1 MPVTHD
7 RYRSGRNGDHLMG
20 VPFECDLCS
29 FQNVTVTGRDPV
41 LGDHNDHFTLIAI
54 RRVLLDV
61 MWAREPDT
69 VAGNW
74 GRARQDYLT
83 AISHLNLRTESLL
96 PLLGNPVMTDR
107 LGMGVAILT
116 VVTSLR
122 AGVHSANI
130 QYDTMRKTQTWYG
143 NAFDA
148 GREYTCD
155 TVVGLD
161 QKKQYLSSSHTFGKW
176 YSQFMK
182 GACLRMGMIRRQN
195 KALTSAMV
203 LAMCR
208 RAELDWRSAQSTA
221 RRGEVEDVV
230 CFMLLGFGSGLR
242 GEEVPLVSLEGLLT
256 FWKET
261 REEEDSYMMITL
273 KGRFKGELDERW
285 HIVPICDE
293 TRSGIP
299 FRLWMERIMYRR
311 VTLQGR
317 TLGWLFEEKPGKRAK
332 FGLYQDIFRT
342 LIEKVREE
350 DQKLVPSAGGDVGLQ
365 SFGIPSTGG
374 STGDHDPQGG
384 RSGNRTDQSMA
395 QEGGS
400 TRFRSR
406 ASQYT
411 QVRSA
416 LPP

>member
-1 MPVTHD
+1 
-7 RYRSGRNGDHLMG
+7 MG

-29 FQNVTVTGRDPV
+29 FQNVTGRDPV
-41 LGDHNDHFTLIAI
+41 LGDYNDHFTLVAI

-74 GRARQDYLT
+74 ARSRRDYVT
-83 AISHLNLRTESLL
+83 AVSHLSLRTESLL
-96 PLLGNPVMTDR
+96 PALGNPTVNDR
-107 LGMGVAILT
+107 LGLGVAILT

-122 AGVHSANI
+122 AGQNSSTI

-148 GREYTCD
+148 GREYACD

-161 QKKQYLSSSHTFGKW
+161 QKKQYLSHSHTFGKW
-176 YSQFMK
+176 FSRFMR
-182 GACLRMGMIRRQN
+182 GARLRMGMIRRQN
-195 KALTSAMV
+195 EALTSAMV

-208 RAELDWRSAQSTA
+208 RAEADWRTAQSA
-221 RRGEVEDVV
+221 VRRIEVEDTV

-261 REEEDSYMMITL
+261 REEEDKYMMITL
-273 KGRFKGELDERW
+273 KGRFKGEVDERW

-311 VTLQGR
+311 VALQGK
-317 TLGWLFEEKPGKRAK
+317 TTGWLFEEKPGKRAK
-332 FGLYQDIFRT
+332 FGKYQDYFRS
-342 LIEKVREE
+342 LVEHVREE
-350 DQKLVPSAGGDVGLQ
+350 DPKLVPSAVETTDFSLWRSLRRGAVLETTNHRVDVQVIELINRWRKKEAARGSEAGLPMRQ
-365 SFGIPSTGG
+365 V
-374 STGDHDPQGG
+374 
-384 RSGNRTDQSMA
+384 
-395 QEGGS
+395 
-400 TRFRSR
+400 
-406 ASQYT
+406 YT

-416 LPP
+416 LPTMKEFSRAL